1 MRIVGFYHA
10 PYTEN
15 LLMKHSWDELD
26 DYRGTFFEGQWPTI
40 IDLLLITEQKFGGRN
55 SFTTFRPNRSTLTFS
70 EVLQHVQR
78 IASYLQEQGIKKGD
92 RIVVNGKNSPNW
104 ALAYLATLYAGAVV
118 VPLDNQMHTDRVEN
132 LSGFVDASFFFGD
145 KNIIEGLDPKKQWYG
160 RLKGLATLQGS
171 SQQAPSIED
180 LQPQSMHARIP
191 SKENDLAAILFT
203 SGTTGNEKGAMLTHA
218 NIVSDLYQACDG
230 TFLSLDETDV
240 LYALLPLHHSYCC
253 TAVLLESI
261 KHGSECV
268 FGQEIVVS
276 RMINDLT
283 QGKVTIF
290 MGIPLLYNKLLAGIM
305 KQVKNKGVL
314 VNTLVHTMMTINGF
328 TKKYLHWNV
337 FRKAFNTM
345 LLSKIGLDR
354 NNFLICGAGPLSPK
368 VFKQYQ
374 QLGLD
379 FIQGYGLTETSPI
392 LTLNPISHF
401 KIESVGMVFPL
412 VDMKIA
418 EPDSNGVG
426 EIRVKGPNVTEGYFN
441 DAAHTQELFD
451 EDGYLKTGDL
461 GYLDKENYLYLK
473 GRAKNLIVTEGGK
486 NVYPE
491 EIEDLFQLY
500 TQVEQVLIRGYQDKK
515 DVPAEMI
522 EAVIYPNPEFY
533 REQQIPMAEDLDR
546 IIKEVNQQVSG
557 YKKITRLT
565 VLDAPMDMTST
576 KKIKRNKVTA

>member
-1 MRIVGFYHA
+1 
-10 PYTEN
+10 
-15 LLMKHSWDELD
+15 MKHSWDDLD
-26 DYRGTFFEGQWPTI
+26 QYRGVLFQGQWPTI
-40 IDLLLITEQKFGGRN
+40 IDLLLITEQKFGKRN
-55 SFTTFRPNRSTLTFS
+55 GFTVFRPDRVVLTYTQILDQ
-70 EVLQHVQR
+70 VKRVG
-78 IASYLQEQGIKKGD
+78 SYLGEQGIKKGD
-92 RIVVNGKNSPNW
+92 RIVVNGKNSPAW
-104 ALAYLATLYAGAVV
+104 AIAYLATLYAGAVV
-118 VPLDNQMHTDRVEN
+118 VPLDNQLHIDRVEN
-132 LSGFVDASFFFGD
+132 LSSFVDASFFFGD
-145 KNIIEGLDPKKQWYG
+145 QTVIDALDPEKAWFHS
-160 RLKGLATLQGS
+160 LKGLATLSGKS
-171 SQQAPSIED
+171 DKHPSIDELD
-180 LQPQSMHARIP
+180 PISIGERVP
-191 SKENDLAAILFT
+191 SDEHDLAAILFT

-230 TFLSLDETDV
+230 TFLSLDENDV

-261 KHGSECV
+261 KHGAECV
-268 FGQEIVVS
+268 FGQEIAVS

-290 MGIPLLYNKLLAGIM
+290 MGIPLLYNKLLSGLL
-305 KQVKNKGVL
+305 KQVKKKGVFVYGL
-314 VNTLVHTMMTINGF
+314 IRTMMTINGF
-328 TKKYLHWNV
+328 TKKYLHWNL

-345 LLSKIGLDR
+345 LLEKIGLNH
-354 NNFLICGAGPLSPK
+354 NNILICGAGPLSPK

-401 KIESVGMVFPL
+401 KVDSVGMVFPM
-412 VDMKIA
+412 VDMIIA
-418 EPDSNGVG
+418 DPDENGVG
-426 EIRVKGPNVTEGYFN
+426 EIRVKGPNVTQGYYK
-441 DAAHTQELFD
+441 DAQHTAELFD
-451 EDGYLKTGDL
+451 EQGYLRTGDL

-473 GRAKNLIVTEGGK
+473 GRMKNIIVTEGGK

-500 TQVEQVLIRGYQDKK
+500 TQVEQILIRGYQEDK

-522 EAVIYPNPEFY
+522 EAVIYPNAEYYEEHPVSI
-533 REQQIPMAEDLDR
+533 REDLDR
-546 IIKEVNQQVSG
+546 VIKEVNQQVSG

-565 VLDAPMDMTST
+565 ILDKPMDMTST